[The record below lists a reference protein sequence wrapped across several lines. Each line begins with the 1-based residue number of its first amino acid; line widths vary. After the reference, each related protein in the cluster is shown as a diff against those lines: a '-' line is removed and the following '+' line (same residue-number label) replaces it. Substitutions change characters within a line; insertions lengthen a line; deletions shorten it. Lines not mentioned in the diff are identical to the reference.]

1 MTIKKISPYIY
12 PGLDLV
18 PGDIDIANF
27 LASVGMHH
35 NVKVEDIMSPC
46 RDQHLVELRQ
56 CVWYVLYHRE
66 KKNYSRLGRFFN
78 RDHATVLY
86 GVNKVNNLISV
97 GDYQMQ
103 KVLNSILLIYKNC
116 KHYGQAKDD

>member
-1 MTIKKISPYIY
+1 MSAKRISPYVY

-27 LASVGMHH
+27 LAAVGQRH
-35 NVKVEDIMSPC
+35 NVKVMEMMSVC
-46 RDQHLVELRQ
+46 RDQKLVELRQ

-66 KKNYSRLGRFFN
+66 KKNYSRLGRYFN

-86 GVNKVNNLISV
+86 GVKKVQNLLSI
-97 GDYQMQ
+97 GDDQM
-103 KVLNSILLIYKNC
+103 KEVLKSILLIYKNC
-116 KHYGQAKDD
+116 KHYGQATDD